1 MTPLAPADR
10 RTDVGLERLDEP
22 KERVMSGSDAVA
34 MTRREALQR
43 LGALGGGGLLAG
55 SGVLAIGE
63 RLGAAPR
70 QQTPILRTLQ
80 GDIAP
85 GSLGEGAV
93 LFHEHL
99 SIQLGPNPSF
109 HSDVDLMIEEARAAR
124 ADGVALMVD
133 GGHPDMMRD
142 LTALQRITRES
153 GMPLIASGGYY
164 MQRTYPADI
173 AAKSAQQ
180 IADDLVTEAR
190 RDRLGAFGEIG
201 QQSGTLTADERKVHE
216 AIAIAHVLS
225 GIPVFTHNAYSIRA
239 TDVPRDSALRQLD
252 IYEAA
257 GADPTNLC
265 IGHVCCLDDPAA
277 DIATQI
283 ARRGAYV
290 GFDRVTLNGTM
301 PDANR
306 VIAAMA
312 LVEAGHA
319 DKLLLSSDF
328 YSRPSLKREGGPG
341 FAQTVTV
348 FGRMLLEAGLPAS
361 TLRGILEDNPRRFL
375 AFSPKV

>member
-1 MTPLAPADR
+1 MN
-10 RTDVGLERLDEP
+10 G
-22 KERVMSGSDAVA
+22 SGSP
-34 MTRREALQR
+34 MTRRDVLHL
-43 LGALGGGGLLAG
+43 LGAGGGAGLLAG
-55 SGVLAIGE
+55 SGIFALSE
-63 RLGAAPR
+63 RLTAAPR
-70 QQTPILRTLQ
+70 QQAPILRTLQ

-85 GSLGEGAV
+85 SSLGDGAV

-109 HSDVDLMIEEARAAR
+109 HSDVDLMIAEARAAR
-124 ADGVALMVD
+124 GDGVALIVD

-142 LTALQRITRES
+142 LAALQRITRES

-164 MQRTYPADI
+164 MQRTYPSDI
-173 AAKSAQQ
+173 ATRSAEQ
-180 IADDLVTEAR
+180 IADDLVAEAR

-201 QQSGTLTADERKVHE
+201 QQGGTLTTDERKVHE
-216 AIAIAHVLS
+216 AIARAHVRT

-239 TDVPRDSALRQLD
+239 TDVPRDAALHQLD

-257 GADPTNLC
+257 GANLGNVC
-265 IGHVCCLDDPAA
+265 IGHMCCLDDPAA

-328 YSRPSLKREGGPG
+328 YSRPALKLEGGPG

-348 FGRMLLEAGLPAS
+348 FGPMLLAAGMPES

>member
-1 MTPLAPADR
+1 MPSPFHATN
-10 RTDVGLERLDEP
+10 RTEEV
-22 KERVMSGSDAVA
+22 
-34 MTRREALQR
+34 TRREAVRR
-43 LGALGGGGLLAG
+43 LGALGGGGLFAG
-55 SGVLAIGE
+55 SGVLALGE
-63 RLGAAPR
+63 RLMAEPR
-70 QQTPILRTLQ
+70 QQAPILRTLQ
-80 GDIAP
+80 GDVAP
-85 GSLGEGAV
+85 GSLADGAV

-109 HSDVDLMIEEARAAR
+109 HSDVGLMIDEARAAR
-124 ADGVALMVD
+124 ANGVALIVD
-133 GGHPDMMRD
+133 GGHPDMARD
-142 LTALQRITRES
+142 LAALQRITRES

-173 AAKSAQQ
+173 ATKSAQQ
-180 IADDLVTEAR
+180 IADDLVSEAR
-190 RDRLGAFGEIG
+190 RDSLGAFGEIG

-216 AIAIAHVLS
+216 AIALAHVRT

-252 IYEAA
+252 IYEEA
-257 GADPTNLC
+257 GANLGNVC
-265 IGHVCCLDDPAA
+265 IGHMCCLDDPAA

-328 YSRPSLKREGGPG
+328 YSQRALAREGGPG

-348 FGRMLLEAGLPAS
+348 FGPMLLAAGLPEP
-361 TLRGILEDNPRRFL
+361 TLRRILEENPRRFL
-375 AFSPKV
+375 AFAPKV

>member
-1 MTPLAPADR
+1 
-10 RTDVGLERLDEP
+10 
-22 KERVMSGSDAVA
+22 

-43 LGALGGGGLLAG
+43 LGALGGTGLIAG
-55 SGVLAIGE
+55 SGVLALRD
-63 RLGAAPR
+63 RLVAAPP
-70 QQTPILRTLQ
+70 QQAGILRTLQ
-80 GDIAP
+80 GDVAP
-85 GSLGEGAV
+85 ATLGDGAI

-99 SIQLGPNPSF
+99 SIQLGANPSF
-109 HSDVDLMIEEARAAR
+109 HGDVDLMIEEARAAR
-124 ADGVALMVD
+124 ADGVALIVD
-133 GGHPDMMRD
+133 GGHPDMGRD
-142 LTALQRITRES
+142 LAALQRITRES

-164 MQRTYPADI
+164 LQRTYPQDI
-173 AAKSAQQ
+173 ASKSAEQ
-180 IADDLVTEAR
+180 IADDLVAEAR

-201 QQSGTLTADERKVHE
+201 QQSGVLTADERKVHQ
-216 AIAIAHVLS
+216 AVAMAHVRS
-225 GIPVFTHNAYSIRA
+225 GLPVFTHNAYSIRA

-257 GADPTNLC
+257 GANPRNLC
-265 IGHVCCLDDPAA
+265 IGHMCCLDDPAA
-277 DIATQI
+277 EIATQI

-319 DKLLLSSDF
+319 DRLLLSSDF
-328 YSRPSLKREGGPG
+328 YSRPALKREGGPG

-348 FGRMLLEAGLPAS
+348 FGPMLRAAGMGES
-361 TLRGILEDNPRRFL
+361 TLRGILVDNPRRFL
-375 AFSPKV
+375 TFTPRV